1 MIDWANLPFGYGKTN
16 VNTRC
21 YYKDGKWGKIE
32 VTDSEYLNIH
42 IAATCLH
49 YGQECF
55 EGLKAYRGKDNKI
68 RLFRWEENAK
78 RINRSAARIGMPQV
92 PTDVFKELLFTLVK
106 QNAEF
111 IPPYGTGASLYIRPL
126 MIGTGAQLG
135 IGASKE
141 YILLMFCSPVGPYFK
156 GGFKPAKVIIER
168 DSDRAAPLGTGDV
181 KIGGNYAAALN
192 ACIVSHDNGFAAP
205 LYLDSTEKKYLD
217 ECGGANV
224 IAIKGNTYITPK
236 STSILPSI
244 TNMSLKELAAD
255 KGMKVEN
262 RRIALEELAECQ
274 EAAQC
279 GTAAVLTPI
288 SVVYDPV
295 NKKEYTFGDGVNPGK
310 WCVELY
316 NTLVGIQYGDIADKF
331 GWVTIID

>member
-21 YYKDGKWGKIE
+21 CYKDGKWGKVE
-32 VTDSEYLNIH
+32 ATDSEYINIH

-92 PTDVFKELLFTLVK
+92 PTEVFKELLFTLVK

-111 IPPYGTGASLYIRPL
+111 VPPYGTGASLYIRPL

-135 IGASKE
+135 IGAAKE
-141 YILLMFCSPVGPYFK
+141 YVLLMLCSPVGPYFK
-156 GGFKPAKVIIER
+156 GGFKPAKVIVER
-168 DSDRAAPLGTGDV
+168 ETDRAAPLGTGAV

-192 ACIVSHDNGFAAP
+192 ACIESHDKGYAAA

-224 IAIKGNTYITPK
+224 IAIKGNTYITPE

-244 TNMSLKELAAD
+244 TNMSLKVLAAD
-255 KGMKVEN
+255 KGMTVES

-288 SVVYDPV
+288 SVVFDPE
-295 NKKEYTFGDGVNPGK
+295 NNKEYTFGDGVTPGK
-310 WCVELY
+310 WCTELY
-316 NTLVGIQYGDIADKF
+316 NTLVGIQYGDVADKF
-331 GWVTIID
+331 GWITFID